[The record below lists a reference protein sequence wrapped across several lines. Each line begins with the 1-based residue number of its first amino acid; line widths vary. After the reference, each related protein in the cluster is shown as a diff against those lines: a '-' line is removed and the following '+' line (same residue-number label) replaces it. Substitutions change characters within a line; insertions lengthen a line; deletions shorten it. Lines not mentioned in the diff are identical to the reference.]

1 MTIDIYRET
10 PEDGLSLGELGLY
23 HDIMDYRASVGLAPI
38 PLSRGLTTTAGRHVA
53 DIREN
58 VWAEGRYLPPG
69 GLHGWSDARYDAD
82 RSPEAMH
89 DAPTRLGTGYP
100 GEGHEISIA
109 GTVLDADSALDGWKH
124 SPGHNALL
132 VEEGGWADPGFAA
145 IGIGFDTSPG
155 PGVFAGRSFTVWF
168 GDVADP
174 TGAPPINGTG
184 QGDRI
189 EATAFADRVRGH
201 GGGDRIDGGAGRDR
215 LSGNRGDDRIDG
227 GRGNDRL
234 HGGGGDDWLRAGAGH
249 DHLSG
254 NAGADRLVAGRGHDE
269 LTGGGGPDTFVFN
282 GVRAAGTGKAR
293 DVVTDFTPGADK
305 LDLSGIDAD
314 PGRRGQPGLQLR
326 RPRLRRGRRIAA
338 LLARRRRRR
347 PRRRRPAGLRD
358 RDRAAR
364 PGCPR
369 LPALT
374 FPSRRKPGL

>member
-109 GTVLDADSALDGWKH
+109 GTVLDANSALDGWKH

-184 QGDRI
+184 QRDRI
-189 EATAFADRVRGH
+189 EATAFADRVKGH
-201 GGGDRIDGGAGRDR
+201 GGDDRINGGAGPDR

-249 DHLSG
+249 DHLFG

-293 DVVTDFTPGADK
+293 DVDHRLHA
-305 LDLSGIDAD
+305 
-314 PGRRGQPGLQLR
+314 GRRQA
-326 RPRLRRGRRIAA
+326 RPLGH
-338 LLARRRRRR
+338 RRRS
-347 PRRRRPAGLRD
+347 RPARATRPSASTAAPSTGTPD
-358 RDRAAR
+358 RCASRTASSPATATATAGR
-364 PGCPR
+364 TSRSRSGRTPR
-369 LPALT
+369 MLHDFL
-374 FPSRRKPGL
+374 L